1 MEKMR
6 RTDKRQVRDC
16 LARYMYI
23 LPATLFMLVFLVY
36 PMISNLILSLNDV
49 GLTFFSDKEYH
60 WVGLQNYID
69 LFTAAD
75 GLLLNAIKNTVV
87 FTVITVI
94 FQILISFALS
104 LIFSQKYRIAK
115 VSRGIILIAYI
126 LPVTVTT
133 LLFKF
138 IFMTDG
144 GILNYLLQKWGII
157 SSPVPWLI
165 EANTAMASIIVT
177 NLWINIPFSMLMF
190 TSGLITLD
198 SAYLEAAMI
207 DGAGYWKRLIY
218 VVIPSISE
226 TFKIVVTLAVIYAFK
241 VYDVVFIM
249 TNGGP
254 AMSTDMLSTY
264 AYRMSFT
271 YHNYSD
277 GAAAANILLIILLI
291 MGTIYIRLIKKEA
304 D

>member
-1 MEKMR
+1 MQHTPKTGAGLGER
-6 RTDKRQVRDC
+6 
-16 LARYMYI
+16 LGAYAYI
-23 LPATLFMLVFLVY
+23 APATLFMLIFLVY

-49 GLTFFSDKEYH
+49 GLTFFSQKEYN
-60 WVGLQNYID
+60 WVGLENYVR

-75 GLLLNAIKNTVV
+75 GQLINAIKNTLAFTAFTVV
-87 FTVITVI
+87 FQI
-94 FQILISFALS
+94 FISFALS
-104 LIFSQKYRIAK
+104 LIFSQPFQIAK
-115 VSRGIILIAYI
+115 VSRGVILIAYI

-144 GILNYLLQKWGII
+144 GILNYLLQLWGLVDK
-157 SSPVPWLI
+157 PVPWLTQG
-165 EANTAMASIIVT
+165 NTAMASIIVT

-198 SAYLEAAMI
+198 PAYLEAAMI
-207 DGAGYWKRLIY
+207 DGAGYWKRLFH
-218 VVIPSISE
+218 VVIPLISE
-226 TFKIVVTLAVIYAFK
+226 TTKIVITLAVIYAFK

-254 AMSTDMLSTY
+254 AMATDMLSTF

-277 GAAAANILLIILLI
+277 GAAASNILLLI
-291 MGTIYIRLIKKEA
+291 MLLLGTIYIRLIKREA

>member
-1 MEKMR
+1 MEIKRYR
-6 RTDKRQVRDC
+6 RAKRLDSIG
-16 LARYMYI
+16 RYVYV

-49 GLTFFSDKEYH
+49 GLSFFSQKEYN
-60 WVGLQNYID
+60 WVGLNNYIQ
-69 LFTAAD
+69 LFTASD
-75 GLLLNAIKNTVV
+75 GLLLNAIRNTLVFTAFTVV
-87 FTVITVI
+87 L
-94 FQILISFALS
+94 QILISFCLS
-104 LIFSQKYRIAK
+104 LMFTNKYGIARF
-115 VSRGIILIAYI
+115 SRGVILIAYI

-144 GILNYLLQKWGII
+144 GIANYLLQALGFIKK
-157 SSPVPWLI
+157 PVPWLI
-165 EANTAMASIIVT
+165 EAKTAMTSIIVT

-198 SAYLEAAMI
+198 NTYIEAAMI
-207 DGAGYWKRLIY
+207 DGAGYWKRLFY

-226 TFKIVVTLAVIYAFK
+226 TIKIVVTLAVIYAFK
-241 VYDVVFIM
+241 VYDIVFIM

-254 AMSTDMLSTY
+254 GMSTDMLSTY
-264 AYRMSFT
+264 SYRMSFT

-277 GAAAANILLIILLI
+277 GAAASTILLIIMLI
-291 MGTIYIRLIKKEA
+291 MGTIYIRLIKREA

>member
-1 MEKMR
+1 MQNTPRAK
-6 RTDKRQVRDC
+6 
-16 LARYMYI
+16 ARLGERLGAYAHI
-23 LPATLFMLVFLVY
+23 APATLFMLVFLVY
-36 PMISNLILSLNDV
+36 PMVSNLILSLNDV
-49 GLTFFSDKEYH
+49 GLTFFSHKEYN
-60 WVGLQNYID
+60 WVGLDNYVK

-75 GLLLNAIKNTVV
+75 GQLVNAIKNTLV
-87 FTVITVI
+87 FTAFTVV

-104 LIFSQKYRIAK
+104 LVFSQPFRIAK
-115 VSRGIILIAYI
+115 VSRGVILIAYI

-144 GILNYLLQKWGII
+144 GILNYLLQLWGLVDK
-157 SSPVPWLI
+157 PVPWLI
-165 EANTAMASIIVT
+165 QGNTAMASIIVT

-198 SAYLEAAMI
+198 PAYLEAAMI
-207 DGAGYWKRLIY
+207 DGAGYWKRLVY

-226 TFKIVVTLAVIYAFK
+226 TSKIVVTLAVIYAFK

-254 AMSTDMLSTY
+254 GMATDMLSTF

-277 GAAAANILLIILLI
+277 GAAASNILLLI
-291 MGTIYIRLIKKEA
+291 MLLMGAIYIRLIKREA

>member
-1 MEKMR
+1 MDKIR
-6 RTDKRQVRDC
+6 RKDKKQILDC
-16 LARYMYI
+16 LGRYFYI
-23 LPATLFMLVFLVY
+23 APATLFMLVFLVY

-49 GLTFFSDKEYH
+49 GLTFFSEKAYN
-60 WVGLQNYID
+60 WAGLQNYIE
-69 LFTAAD
+69 LFTAVD
-75 GLLLNAIKNTVV
+75 GLLLNAIKNTLV
-87 FTVITVI
+87 FTVITVV
-94 FQILISFALS
+94 FQILISFALA

-115 VSRGIILIAYI
+115 FSRGVILIAYI

-144 GILNYLLQKWGII
+144 GILNYLFQLWGIT
-157 SSPVPWLI
+157 SKPVPWLI

-198 SAYLEAAMI
+198 SAYIEAAMI
-207 DGAGYWKRLIY
+207 DGANYWKRLIY
-218 VVIPSISE
+218 VVIPAISE

-254 AMSTDMLSTY
+254 GMSTDMLSTF
-264 AYRMSFT
+264 AYRQSFT

-277 GAAAANILLIILLI
+277 GAAASNILLIIMLI
-291 MGTIYIRLIKKEA
+291 MGTIYIRLIKREA

>member
-1 MEKMR
+1 MQKTR
-6 RTDKRQVRDC
+6 NGGRT
-16 LARYMYI
+16 LEHLGRYSYV
-23 LPATLFMLVFLVY
+23 LPATLFMLAFLVY

-49 GLTFFSDKEYH
+49 GLTFFSNKEYN
-60 WVGLQNYID
+60 WVGLANYMQ

-75 GLLLNAIKNTVV
+75 GQLLNALKNTLWFTAMTVV
-87 FTVITVI
+87 F
-94 FQILISFALS
+94 QIVISFALS
-104 LIFSQKYRIAK
+104 LIFSQRFTIAK

-126 LPVTVTT
+126 LPTTVTT

-144 GILNYLLQKWGII
+144 GILNYVLQLLGLVSK
-157 SSPVPWLI
+157 PVPWLI
-165 EANTAMASIIVT
+165 EGGTAMASIIVT

-198 SAYLEAAMI
+198 SAYIEAAMI

-226 TFKIVVTLAVIYAFK
+226 TFKVVVTLAVIYAFK

-254 AMSTDMLSTY
+254 GMATDMLSTF

-277 GAAAANILLIILLI
+277 GAAVSNILLIIMLI
-291 MGTIYIRLIKKEA
+291 MGTIYIRLIKQEA